1 MSSFIRVALAA
12 TALGLA
18 LAPSLAQAK
27 VLIAVD
33 LDAQTVHV
41 QGKSQT
47 YDWKVSSGQRGYDT
61 PTGTAGVLWMDKDH
75 HSDEYDQAPM
85 PNAIFFAPGY
95 AIHGAFKSHWGQR
108 GSHGCVRLPVA
119 KSAILWDM
127 VKAEGGAEFTI
138 TGDSPETMAS
148 VRAKAREKAAAVAS
162 NGGAGAGP
170 TGTQEVAGRDGERA
184 PDAPAPAAADGYSA
198 PHRGMAGGLFGGFY

>member
-1 MSSFIRVALAA
+1 MSSFIRAALAA
-12 TALGLA
+12 TAIGLA

-27 VLIAVD
+27 VLISVD
-33 LDAQTVHV
+33 LDAQTVHI
-41 QGKSQT
+41 QGKSAT

-95 AIHGAFKSHWGQR
+95 AIHGASKSHWGQR
-108 GSHGCVRLPVA
+108 ASHGCVRLPVA

-162 NGGAGAGP
+162 NN
-170 TGTQEVAGRDGERA
+170 
-184 PDAPAPAAADGYSA
+184 APAAAAADDRDGA
-198 PHRGMAGGLFGGFY
+198 PAPDAQPVGDSGYAAPRRGGLFGSFY